1 VAAETVTL
9 REHLEALR
17 AADAMLAAER
27 DRRYAEVGTEREKA
41 LKIKEA
47 ADTVAL
53 DLARRIQ
60 EYKDEKANELREQI
74 SQERGVYAT
83 KDDLANAIRE
93 MAAAVKPL
101 ADYISA
107 QQGRS
112 GGVSEVRSEHRLDI
126 GQALQVLTVV
136 VAVAAVIIAVIK
148 K

>member
-9 REHLEALR
+9 REYFEALR
-17 AADAMLAAER
+17 AADATLAAER
-27 DRRYAEVGTEREKA
+27 DRRYTEVGTEREKA

-74 SQERGVYAT
+74 SQERGIYAT
-83 KDDLANAIRE
+83 KADLANAVRE
-93 MAAAVKPL
+93 MTAAIRPL
-101 ADYISA
+101 ADYVSA

-112 GGVSEVRSEHRLDI
+112 GGEADTRSERRLDV
-126 GQALQVLTVV
+126 GQALQMLTIV